1 MKKLSKNFSPNLKSF
16 SNNSLNPQNE
26 FLFDKNSKLSKLIEE
41 TILEFNNKFKSIT
54 NKLNQLKQNLLQR
67 LNNIQEISSDDISSL
82 NHFGFQKNLNKSE
95 IHFVS
100 KSTRTYTK
108 PDYMKISRND
118 SKKRRMNQNLKSL
131 NFCDKTNSTFS
142 PRIGKNQLYNN
153 KKKVSR
159 PNKPQLNYNNNKNNN
174 INEKDKSKEKQLTQK
189 NVSFNSNILVNNTS
203 NNNAN
208 SLKNIK
214 NQINLNS
221 NDYLNNK
228 KNEKTKITLDFL
240 ENTPILT
247 MEEKIK
253 NINNTYSNNIP
264 ILDNKILSD
273 NKVSD
278 ISSSNS
284 NKSDSM
290 SISYD
295 SENKKKIIFPSIT
308 SQIGINF
315 ITKEKE
321 EEIFKDISNKTK
333 KICELIYILLEKEAQ
348 FEENKDIKALFKY
361 LFDAFNVDN
370 IRDLFF
376 KVIYPK
382 VYISNS
388 IDRGI
393 YSEYNKIIIN
403 NLTEF
408 KLICKATNQPL
419 SWLVIN
425 ILEFDKYFQ
434 LIFDK

>member
-1 MKKLSKNFSPNLKSF
+1 
-16 SNNSLNPQNE
+16 
-26 FLFDKNSKLSKLIEE
+26 
-41 TILEFNNKFKSIT
+41 
-54 NKLNQLKQNLLQR
+54 
-67 LNNIQEISSDDISSL
+67 
-82 NHFGFQKNLNKSE
+82 
-95 IHFVS
+95 
-100 KSTRTYTK
+100 
-108 PDYMKISRND
+108 MKISRND
-118 SKKRRMNQNLKSL
+118 SKKRGMNQNLKSI
-131 NFCDKTNSTFS
+131 NFCDKTNSTYS
-142 PRIGKNQLYNN
+142 PRMGKNQLYNN

-203 NNNAN
+203 NKNAN
-208 SLKNIK
+208 SLNNINNEIK
-214 NQINLNS
+214 LNS
-221 NDYLNNK
+221 DDYLNKK
-228 KNEKTKITLDFL
+228 KNEKTKIRLDIV
-240 ENTPILT
+240 ENTPIST

-253 NINNTYSNNIP
+253 NIYNTYSNNIP

-278 ISSSNS
+278 TSSSDS

-295 SENKKKIIFPSIT
+295 SENQKKMIFPSIT

-321 EEIFKDISNKTK
+321 EEIFNDISNETK
-333 KICELIYILLEKEAQ
+333 KICELIYILLEEEAQ
-348 FEENKDIKALFKY
+348 FEENNDIKALFKY

-393 YSEYNKIIIN
+393 YSVYNKTIIN

-419 SWLVIN
+419 SWLAIN
-425 ILEFDKYFQ
+425 ILEIDEYFQ

>member
-1 MKKLSKNFSPNLKSF
+1 MKKLSKNFSPYFKSF
-16 SNNSLNPQNE
+16 SNTSLNPQNE

-41 TILEFNNKFKSIT
+41 TILEFNYKFKSIT
-54 NKLNQLKQNLLQR
+54 NALNQLKQNLLQR

-82 NHFGFQKNLNKSE
+82 NHFGFQKILNKSE
-95 IHFVS
+95 IHFAS
-100 KSTRTYTK
+100 KSTRSNTK
-108 PDYMKISRND
+108 HNYMKISRND
-118 SKKRRMNQNLKSL
+118 SKKRGMNQNLKSL
-131 NFCDKTNSTFS
+131 NFCDKTNSTLS

-159 PNKPQLNYNNNKNNN
+159 PNKPHLNYNNNKNNN

-203 NNNAN
+203 NKNAN
-208 SLKNIK
+208 SLNNIK
-214 NQINLNS
+214 NEIKLNS
-221 NDYLNNK
+221 DDCLNIK
-228 KNEKTKITLDFL
+228 KNEKKKITLDIL
-240 ENTPILT
+240 ETTPIST

-253 NINNTYSNNIP
+253 NINNTYSNTIP

-278 ISSSNS
+278 TSSSDS

-290 SISYD
+290 SINDD
-295 SENKKKIIFPSIT
+295 SENQKKMIFPSIT

-321 EEIFKDISNKTK
+321 EEIFNDTSNETK
-333 KICELIYILLEKEAQ
+333 KICELIYILLKEEAQ
-348 FEENKDIKALFKY
+348 FEENNDIKALFKY

-388 IDRGI
+388 IDRRI
-393 YSEYNKIIIN
+393 YSVYNKTIIN

-419 SWLVIN
+419 SWLTIN
-425 ILEFDKYFQ
+425 ILEIDKYFQ